1 MIKFLVPYFDP
12 LKLVNIVEDVAYCN
26 LLHTVISRLII
37 VLIKW
42 APMLALI
49 FKVYQLD
56 SKYTS

>member
-26 LLHTVISRLII
+26 LLPTYIISRLII

-49 FKVYQLD
+49 FKVYQQD
-56 SKYTS
+56 S